1 MKIAVFGGTGRVGKV
16 FVQTA
21 VQQGYLLKML
31 VRDASK
37 IDANLPGVEVIVGDA
52 TNFEDVRKTVEGVNA
67 VVSMIGHTKNSP
79 ADLQQVLG
87 QYLLE
92 IMRKNGLKRLII
104 LTGNGVFVDGD
115 SPGLVD
121 KVMTKILKILDPDRI
136 NDGIKHVAQIIQS
149 DLDWTIVRTPLQ
161 TSWPKKDTIV
171 VGMVGTKNMGIT
183 ISRQNVANFI
193 LAELK
198 NPQYIKQAPAIANPL
213 F

>member
-1 MKIAVFGGTGRVGKV
+1 MKIAVFGGTGEAGKV

-21 VQQGYLLKML
+21 LQQGYFLKLLM
-31 VRDASK
+31 RDASK
-37 IDANLPGVEVIVGDA
+37 VDSNQPNVEFIVGDV
-52 TNFEDVRKTVEGVNA
+52 TNFEDVQKTVEGTDA

-79 ADLQQVLG
+79 ADLQQVFG
-87 QYLLE
+87 RHLLE
-92 IMRKNGLKRLII
+92 IMQKDGPKRLII

-115 SPGLVD
+115 SPSLID
-121 KVMTKILKILDPDRI
+121 KTMTKILKILDPNRI
-136 NDGIKHVAQIIQS
+136 NDGIKHVAQIMGS

-161 TSWPKKDTIV
+161 TSQPKKDKIIV
-171 VGMVGTKNMGIT
+171 GKVGTKNMGIT
-183 ISRQNVANFI
+183 ISRQNIADFI